1 MVHNRIEIFMKSH
14 LAFIPIP
21 FHKIYI
27 KIAWKLRL
35 YNDFFPMYIQSCIIF
50 QWIISVKILFMPA
63 DQGSEKVVAA
73 APDNE
78 QTLET
83 TSGKILLS
91 ME

>member
-1 MVHNRIEIFMKSH
+1 
-14 LAFIPIP
+14 
-21 FHKIYI
+21 
-27 KIAWKLRL
+27 
-35 YNDFFPMYIQSCIIF
+35 
-50 QWIISVKILFMPA
+50 MPA

-83 TSGKILLS
+83 TSGKILLLS

>member
-1 MVHNRIEIFMKSH
+1 MWFDNKFIFNVYSYN
-14 LAFIPIP
+14 
-21 FHKIYI
+21 YI
-27 KIAWKLRL
+27 IL
-35 YNDFFPMYIQSCIIF
+35 
-50 QWIISVKILFMPA
+50 QWILSVKILFMPA

-73 APDNE
+73 APDTE